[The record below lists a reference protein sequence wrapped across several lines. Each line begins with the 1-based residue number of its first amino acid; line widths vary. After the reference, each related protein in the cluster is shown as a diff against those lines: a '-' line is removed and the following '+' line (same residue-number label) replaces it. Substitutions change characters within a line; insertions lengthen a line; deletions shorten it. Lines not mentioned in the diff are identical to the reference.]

1 MVDKYVYR
9 SSTDPLVEREMK
21 KGKVHALLCVVGVL
35 FLFILVGL
43 LTVDMWASLIAR
55 FLVVNE
61 TPQRSDMII
70 IPSGTDNGGRIR
82 YGVTLYKKGFAPRIL
97 LSGSS
102 YLWGETKIDLMKV
115 YTHLLGVPERDIFV
129 DHDSGSTVEN
139 AIFAKDIAK
148 KSGCRSVLVVTSPT
162 HSRRTKMVFQKYF
175 PKEIRVTV
183 SCDLSTFEVNGWW
196 KLPETA
202 REVSYEYFVFLW
214 YGLFGY

>member
-1 MVDKYVYR
+1 VGI
-9 SSTDPLVEREMK
+9 LL
-21 KGKVHALLCVVGVL
+21 ALSIIG
-35 FLFILVGL
+35 ILTHNV
-43 LTVDMWASLIAR
+43 WAPLIAR
-55 FLVVNE
+55 FLIVNE
-61 TPQRSDMII
+61 TSQRSDLII
-70 IPSGTDNGGRIR
+70 IPSGTDNGARIR
-82 YGVTLYKKGFAPRIL
+82 YGVTLYKKGFAPKIL

-102 YLWGETKIDLMKV
+102 YLWSETKIDLMKV
-115 YTHLLGVPERDIFV
+115 YTNLLGVPERDILV

-139 AIFAKDIAK
+139 AIFAEDIAK

-175 PKEIRVTV
+175 PKEIRV
-183 SCDLSTFEVNGWW
+183 SINCDLSTFEVNGWW